1 MKKKFK
7 EIIINI
13 LTKDENFDTTC
24 FLNLFNQFVAIRE
37 PDKFFVQ
44 ELTYS
49 EKVIE
54 KDLQPILTEDE
65 RVILRN
71 IQQEWKTIF
80 RGNLGTLELHNGKGG
95 WTAFYPMSHL
105 FNFIKER

>member
-1 MKKKFK
+1 MTNAEKYLTVSTKEFK
-7 EIIINI
+7 NAIINTQGDI
-13 LTKDENFDTTC
+13 GGLYSLEKWLDTEVKPT
-24 FLNLFNQFVAIRE
+24 
-37 PDKFFVQ
+37 
-44 ELTYS
+44 
-49 EKVIE
+49 
-54 KDLQPILTEDE
+54 LTEDE

-105 FNFIKER
+105 FQFIKERRRIFY